1 MSTAAATGRPVAGD
15 AAWRALGTGVRL
27 LVTDAA
33 VLPRARAAVEAE
45 LAATDLV
52 CSRFRPDAELVRLNA
67 RAGREV
73 RVSARLLDAV
83 TLALRAAAL
92 TDGAVDPTVGGALV
106 AAGYDRDFALL
117 AAGAG
122 AGRGR
127 RAVRPRLRLRRRAAD
142 WRSVRIDP
150 AESTVR
156 VPAGVRLDLGAT
168 AKAAC
173 ANRAA
178 ESAVAAA
185 HEVVPGAGV
194 LVSLGGDVA
203 VAGPPPA
210 GGWRV
215 LLAEDHAAPSS
226 AAAPAVTLTG
236 GGLATSSTTVRR
248 WGDGA
253 HHLID
258 PRTGRPAAGPWRTAT
273 VAAGSCADA
282 NIASTAALVLGADAV
297 AWLAERALPARLVGT
312 HGRVVAVGGWPEDAS

>member
-33 VLPRARAAVEAE
+33 ILPRARAAVEAE

-67 RAGREV
+67 RAGREI

-83 TLALRAAAL
+83 SLALRAAAL

-117 AAGAG
+117 AAGPG
-122 AGRGR
+122 QGR

-142 WRSVRIDP
+142 WRSVRLDP

-173 ANRAA
+173 ADRAA
-178 ESAVAAA
+178 AAAGAAA
-185 HEVVPGAGV
+185 HEVAPGAGV

-203 VAGPPPA
+203 VAGPAPA

-215 LLAEDHAAPSS
+215 LLAEDHAALPS
-226 AAAPAVTLTG
+226 AAAPAVTVTG

-282 NIASTAALVLGADAV
+282 NIASTAALVLGEDAV
-297 AWLAERALPARLVGT
+297 AWLAGRDLPARLVGT
-312 HGRVVAVGGWPEDAS
+312 HGRVVAVGGWPEEAS

>member
-1 MSTAAATGRPVAGD
+1 MSRAATTGRPVTGD

-33 VLPRARAAVEAE
+33 ALPPARSAVEAE

-92 TDGAVDPTVGGALV
+92 TEGAVDPTVGAALV
-106 AAGYDRDFALL
+106 AAGYDRDFPLL
-117 AAGAG
+117 AAGG
-122 AGRGR
+122 APGRGR
-127 RAVRPRLRLRRRAAD
+127 RADRLRLRLRHRAAD
-142 WRSVRIDP
+142 WRSVRVDP
-150 AESTVR
+150 AASTVR
-156 VPAGVRLDLGAT
+156 VPSGVRLDLGAT

-173 ANRAA
+173 ADRAA
-178 ESAVAAA
+178 AAA
-185 HEVVPGAGV
+185 RDAAAAVVAHAGV

-203 VAGPPPA
+203 VAGPAPA

-215 LLAEDHAAPSS
+215 LLAEDHAASPS
-226 AAAPAVTLTG
+226 AGAPAVTVTG
-236 GGLATSSTTVRR
+236 GGLASSSTTVRR

-282 NIASTAALVLGADAV
+282 NIASTAALVLGEDAV
-297 AWLAERALPARLVGT
+297 AWLAGRDLPARLVGT
-312 HGRVVAVGGWPEDAS
+312 HGRVLAVGGWPEDAS